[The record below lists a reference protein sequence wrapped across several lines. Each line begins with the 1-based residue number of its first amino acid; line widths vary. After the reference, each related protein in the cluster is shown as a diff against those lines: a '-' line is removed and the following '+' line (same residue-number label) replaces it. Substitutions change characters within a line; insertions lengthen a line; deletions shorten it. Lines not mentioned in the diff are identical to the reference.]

1 MDIAAL
7 ITWIVTALG
16 GFAMLGIWI
25 SRGGLRRDEGAP
37 TRLPS
42 PVVFGHLLL
51 AAAGLV
57 AWILYLATGS
67 AALGWTA
74 LVLLVPVALLG
85 FVMLARWIPVHR
97 AAAPGTAAP
106 GTAAPGTAA
115 PGSAAPETSAPATAP
130 FQTTAPGTAPGAA
143 AGAVAPAERHFP
155 VAVVV
160 GHGVLAVITLVLV
173 LLTVLG

>member
-97 AAAPGTAAP
+97 AAAPGTA
-106 GTAAPGTAA
+106 T
-115 PGSAAPETSAPATAP
+115 PETSAPATAP

-160 GHGVLAVITLVLV
+160 GHGVLAVVTLVLV